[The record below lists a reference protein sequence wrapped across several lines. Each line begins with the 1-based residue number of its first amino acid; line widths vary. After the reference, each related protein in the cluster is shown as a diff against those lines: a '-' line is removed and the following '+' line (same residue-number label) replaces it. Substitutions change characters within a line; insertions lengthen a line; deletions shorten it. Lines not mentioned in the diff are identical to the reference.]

1 MEFSCGN
8 ITFISKGFYEIQSAE
23 HCYPQSLL
31 TCQQD
36 ETSKLFSS
44 VCTVERRLLPIT
56 ALINH
61 HPPVTFLCSLEY
73 RVEICILKSSSQAR
87 GYTAQND

>member
-31 TCQQD
+31 TYQQD
-36 ETSKLFSS
+36 KTSKLFLS
-44 VCTVERRLLPIT
+44 VCSV
-56 ALINH
+56 
-61 HPPVTFLCSLEY
+61 
-73 RVEICILKSSSQAR
+73 
-87 GYTAQND
+87 